1 MPNRNHGEADLAHK
15 IIIDTDPG
23 IGDAIALAIALLDSE
38 LDVLGVTATAGC
50 VTGPAATRNVQAIVE
65 HLDPHKWP
73 RIGFADGQVAS
84 FGTDV
89 GKHPV
94 TLSDLNGKSGLGDWE
109 FRVADLHHR
118 HESAKLMVDIAR
130 SAPNEVTLL
139 TLGPL
144 TNLELACERAPD
156 FLQMLKGIV
165 VFGGAVA
172 CGGDVTAAAEFNM
185 FANPEAARTVLGSP
199 ATKTLVP
206 LDICHRVVLTFEQ
219 YDRVKPGEASLT
231 GQLLA
236 QLLPFAFRAH
246 HQHLG
251 LEGVALNELVAL
263 AAISQP
269 GLFEA
274 HAMAVDVE
282 TSGELTRGMTVF
294 DRRGIPNWQTN
305 IDVLTEVDAQGVLDY
320 FARVLRASS

>member
-1 MPNRNHGEADLAHK
+1 MAHK

-23 IGDAIALAIALLDSE
+23 IGDAIALAIALLDPD
-38 LDVLGVTATAGC
+38 LDVVGVTATAGC
-50 VTGPAATRNVQAIVE
+50 VTGAAASRNVQAIIE
-65 HLDPHKWP
+65 HLDPPKWP
-73 RIGFADGQVAS
+73 RIGCSEGKVAS

-89 GKHPV
+89 GAESI
-94 TLSDLNGKSGLGDWE
+94 TLADLNGKSGLGNWE

-130 SAPNEVTLL
+130 SEPNEVTLL

-165 VFGGAVA
+165 VFGGSVS

-185 FANPEAARTVLGSP
+185 HANPEAARLVLRSP

-206 LDICHRVVLTFEQ
+206 LDICQNVVLTFEQ
-219 YDRVKPGEASLT
+219 YDRVKPAEETST
-231 GQLLA
+231 RQLLE
-236 QLLPFAFRAH
+236 QLLPYAFRAH
-246 HQHLG
+246 HQYLG
-251 LEGVALNELVAL
+251 LEGVSLRELVAV
-263 AAISQP
+263 ASISQP
-269 GLFEA
+269 RLFER

-282 TSGELTRGMTVF
+282 TGGELTRGMTVF
-294 DRRGIPNWQTN
+294 DRRGIPLWQTN
-305 IDVLTEVDAQGVLDY
+305 IDVLTAVDGQGVLDY
-320 FARVLRASS
+320 FARVLRAGERGASAP